1 MEIIEIIV
9 NPEINKVLL
18 TLNMFSL
25 SFSVKVKLIDL
36 RNSYNESF
44 KENLKITKKTRK
56 CDKNTKNRQKRRLF

>member
-1 MEIIEIIV
+1 
-9 NPEINKVLL
+9 
-18 TLNMFSL
+18 MFSL